1 MSNITL
7 EVSQVS
13 NLPFNGNIVPP
24 SFFRKI
30 RITTKNG
37 SKPDMLGANLL
48 SDILYWYRSS
58 NVHDDN
64 GKIVGIKKKFQGD
77 YLQRTYK
84 QVADLFDICRQTAK
98 RVIDR
103 LVEAGLLRRLIIK
116 KLVLKS
122 GRTINNVMYLV
133 PITDAIAKIMADDE
147 KATPKDEKP
156 VFNGNGSEPSYQ
168 DLPHPPINFDP
179 TCTETINTE
188 TFPFTTPQISEATTS
203 VNERRDKKP
212 SKKKAKAPTPTTL
225 TASEID
231 IFDYPLT
238 AVAME
243 QFQHVVNVSHDQ
255 GQSLN
260 LYLSHDKQLTVRPE
274 NLDEI
279 ESNMSVLQEL
289 SFGAEVPQFILDTL
303 INTYN
308 KRLSKRGR
316 AANFAMVA
324 GVGMPDYEGF
334 ITGSEMYCD
343 E

>member
-30 RITTKNG
+30 RIKTKKG
-37 SKPDMLGANLL
+37 DKPDMLGANLL

-58 NVHDDN
+58 NTYDDN
-64 GKIVGIKKKFQGD
+64 GKINGTKKKFQGD

-84 QVADLFDICRQTAK
+84 QVADLYDICRQTAK

-103 LVEAGLLRRLIIK
+103 LIEAGLLRKLIIK
-116 KLVLKS
+116 KLVLNS

-133 PITDAIAKIMADDE
+133 PITDAIAKIMA
-147 KATPKDEKP
+147 TDEKP
-156 VFNGNGSEPSYQ
+156 TQKDEMPDFNDYGSVPSYQ
-168 DLPHPPINFDP
+168 DLPEGGVKVDG
-179 TCTETINTE
+179 TCTKTSGTE
-188 TFPFTTPQISEATTS
+188 TFPFKTPQISEDITS
-203 VNERRDKKP
+203 ANERREKKP
-212 SKKKAKAPTPTTL
+212 AKKKTPTTL

-231 IFDYPLT
+231 IFDYPLA

-243 QFQHVVNVSHDQ
+243 QFQHVVNASHEK

-289 SFGAEVPQFILDTL
+289 SFGDDTPQFILDTL

-308 KRLSKRGR
+308 KRLSKRDK
-316 AANFAMVA
+316 AANFAMIT
-324 GVGMPDYEGF
+324 GVGMTDYEGF
-334 ITGSEMYCD
+334 ITGSEMYC